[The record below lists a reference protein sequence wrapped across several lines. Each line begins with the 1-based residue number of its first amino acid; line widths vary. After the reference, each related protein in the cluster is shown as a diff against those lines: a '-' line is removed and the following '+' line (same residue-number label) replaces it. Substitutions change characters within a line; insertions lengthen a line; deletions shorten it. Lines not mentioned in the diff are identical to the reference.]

1 MYGDLKRELMSS
13 TFSNIFI
20 ILRHNLE
27 FNNKYFLFKFSN
39 WISFRFVWVFSD
51 LKNLIYE
58 EHVKASRATA
68 HQRELAVR
76 QV

>member
-1 MYGDLKRELMSS
+1 MHNNRLAFLFFPPILNTTMYGDLKRELMSS

-39 WISFRFVWVFSD
+39 
-51 LKNLIYE
+51 
-58 EHVKASRATA
+58 
-68 HQRELAVR
+68 
-76 QV
+76 